1 MLTIRRRAAAG
12 LALALAAGTGRA
24 QAQTTPQTGQTPQEA
39 WPARPVRIIVPSA
52 PGGGAD
58 FTARV
63 FGRFLER
70 RGQPVVVENR
80 PGAGAVIGTDAAKSM
95 PADGH
100 NFVLATNSTHAAN
113 PFLFKKLPY
122 DPVRDFAMVGL
133 FGSFASIL
141 VTDARAPYRTVAE
154 LVAAAK
160 AKQGG
165 LFFGYYSSSSR
176 VPAELLRE
184 ATGTELTGVS
194 YRNVTQILTDL
205 RGGEVAFAFLDA
217 LSAAPALQEGS
228 GLRALATSAPQRNPR
243 RAEIPAVAETLPGF
257 AMEGWMG
264 LAAPAATPPA
274 LLARANAA
282 MAEAVAAPEVRNAF
296 EEQGLTPRSLGLDA
310 ARDFLAADT
319 ARWREWVR
327 IARIEPE

>member
-1 MLTIRRRAAAG
+1 MSPIRRRAAAG
-12 LALALAAGTGRA
+12 LALAAIAGRARA
-24 QAQTTPQTGQTPQEA
+24 QAAQEP

-95 PADGH
+95 PPDGH
-100 NFVLATNSTHAAN
+100 GFVLATNSTHAAN
-113 PFLFKKLPY
+113 PFLFRKLPY
-122 DPVRDFAMVGL
+122 DPLRDFAMVGL
-133 FGSFASIL
+133 FGSYPSIL
-141 VTDARAPYRTVAE
+141 VVDARAPYRDVAG
-154 LVAAAK
+154 LVAAAR
-160 AKQGG
+160 ARPGG

-176 VPAELLRE
+176 VPAELLRA
-184 ATGTELTGVS
+184 ATGAEMAGVS

-228 GLRALATSAPQRNPR
+228 GLRAIGSSAPARDPR
-243 RAEIPAVAETLPGF
+243 RPEIAAVAETLPGF

-282 MAEAVAAPEVRNAF
+282 MAEAIAAPEVRKAF
-296 EEQGLTPRSLGLDA
+296 EEQGLAPRSLGLEA

-327 IARIEPE
+327 IAGIEPE

>member
-1 MLTIRRRAAAG
+1 MHHFSRRAAIVLG
-12 LALALAAGTGRA
+12 MTAASGAARA
-24 QAQTTPQTGQTPQEA
+24 QGAEA
-39 WPARPVRIIVPSA
+39 WPSKVVRIIVPSA

-70 RGQPVVVENR
+70 RGQPVVVDNR

-113 PFLFKKLPY
+113 PFLFKQLPY

-133 FGSFASIL
+133 FGTYPSIL
-141 VTDARAPYRTVAE
+141 VVDAKSPYRDVADII
-154 LVAAAK
+154 ASARRTR
-160 AKQGG
+160 GG

-176 VPAELLRE
+176 VPSELLR
-184 ATGTELTGVS
+184 AAAGTEMTGVS

-228 GLRALATSAPQRNPR
+228 GLRPIATSAPKRDPR
-243 RAEIPAVAETLPGF
+243 RPDLAAVAETVPDF

-264 LAAPAATPPA
+264 FAAPAATPPA
-274 LLARANAA
+274 LLARANTAV
-282 MAEAVAAPEVRNAF
+282 AEAVASPEVRKAF
-296 EEQGLTPRSLGLDA
+296 EEQGLTPRSLSLDE

-319 ARWREWVR
+319 RRWREWVR
-327 IARIEPE
+327 IAGIEAE

>member
-1 MLTIRRRAAAG
+1 MHRMGRRAAI
-12 LALALAAGTGRA
+12 LAAMATAAGAASRAARA
-24 QAQTTPQTGQTPQEA
+24 QGGEA
-39 WPARPVRIIVPSA
+39 WPSRPVRIIVPSA

-70 RGQPVVVENR
+70 PGLPVIIENR

-113 PFLFKKLPY
+113 PFLFKQLPY

-133 FGSFASIL
+133 FGSFQSIL
-141 VTDARAPYRTVAE
+141 LVDARSPHRSVAD
-154 LVAAAK
+154 LVAAAR
-160 AKQGG
+160 ATRGG

-176 VPAELLRE
+176 VPPELLRA
-184 ATGTELTGVS
+184 ATGIELTGVS

-205 RGGEVAFAFLDA
+205 RGGDVAFAFVDA

-228 GLRALATSAPQRNPR
+228 GLRPVATSAPRRDPR
-243 RAEIPAVAETLPGF
+243 RPELPAVAETVPGF

-282 MAEAVAAPEVRNAF
+282 MAQAVATPEVRKAL
-296 EEQGLTPRSLGLDA
+296 EDQGLTPRSLGLEE

-327 IARIEPE
+327 IAGIQPE